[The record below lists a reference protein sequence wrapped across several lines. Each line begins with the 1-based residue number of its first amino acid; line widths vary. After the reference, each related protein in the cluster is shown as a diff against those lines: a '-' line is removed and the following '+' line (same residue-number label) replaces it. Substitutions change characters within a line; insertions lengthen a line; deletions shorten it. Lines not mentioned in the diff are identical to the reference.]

1 MYTIYSTF
9 LRKFEFKD
17 VVYYV
22 PQHCL
27 FWAQFFRLN
36 TLQTKAVTQK
46 ENGLCVSDWTGL
58 YRLTWRCV
66 ETSSSEAS
74 IPICQCIWRRMGQ
87 VSNLQQHLYETK
99 NRNLRKIHYFFK
111 YVFFELKRRLCFGL
125 QIEDE
130 LQGKLY

>member
-46 ENGLCVSDWTGL
+46 ENGLCVSD
-58 YRLTWRCV
+58 
-66 ETSSSEAS
+66 
-74 IPICQCIWRRMGQ
+74 
-87 VSNLQQHLYETK
+87 
-99 NRNLRKIHYFFK
+99 
-111 YVFFELKRRLCFGL
+111 
-125 QIEDE
+125 
-130 LQGKLY
+130 